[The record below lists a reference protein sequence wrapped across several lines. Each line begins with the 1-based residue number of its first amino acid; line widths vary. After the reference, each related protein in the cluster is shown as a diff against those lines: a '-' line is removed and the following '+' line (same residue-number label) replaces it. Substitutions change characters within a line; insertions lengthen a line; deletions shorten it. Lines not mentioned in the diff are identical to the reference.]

1 MAIIENLPGSNGEIL
16 LDANARFYQAQAQ
29 GDAYVYVEKYAARKG
44 DFTPAAIGT
53 SADNRSAY
61 LVKETNYTD
70 IGGGLV
76 TFERHF
82 AVLPGVWFSYE
93 QVTFVKQ
100 GRYNRYGLDLQT
112 VYNPEEVLPAGLS
125 DFIEYT
131 NTLTR
136 LAKATRTYYLQDGFD
151 ESVVQLETPGHI
163 NQTGEI
169 RIRPDTVR
177 VFMAGILEVTSYI
190 ITV

>member
-16 LDANARFYQAQAQ
+16 LDANARFYQAQPQ
-29 GDAYVYVEKYAARKG
+29 GNAYVYVEKYAARKG

-53 SADNRSAY
+53 SADNRDAY
-61 LVKETNYTD
+61 LVKETNYKD

-82 AVLPGVWFSYE
+82 AVIPNEWFSYE
-93 QVTFVKQ
+93 QVTYIKQ
-100 GRYNRYGLDLQT
+100 GRHDWFGENPQT
-112 VYNPEEVLPAGLS
+112 VYNPDEIDDGFS

-136 LAKATRTYYLQDGFD
+136 LANATRTYYLEGQFNEND
-151 ESVVQLETPGHI
+151 VQLETPGHI
-163 NQTGEI
+163 NPSGNI
-169 RIRPDTVR
+169 KIRPDSVR
-177 VFMAGILEVTSYI
+177 VYMAGILEVTSYI

>member
-29 GDAYVYVEKYAARKG
+29 GNAYVYVEKYAARKG

-53 SADNRSAY
+53 SADSRSAY

-82 AVLPGVWFSYE
+82 AVLPGVWFNYE

-169 RIRPDTVR
+169 RIRPDSVR

>member
-53 SADNRSAY
+53 SADSRSAY

-82 AVLPGVWFSYE
+82 AVLPSVWFNYE
-93 QVTFVKQ
+93 QVTFIKQ
-100 GRYNRYGLDLQT
+100 GRYNWNGADIQT
-112 VYNPEEVLPAGLS
+112 VYNPEELTEGLS

-163 NQTGEI
+163 NPSGGI
-169 RIRPDTVR
+169 KVRPDSVR

>member
-53 SADNRSAY
+53 SADSRSAY

-82 AVLPGVWFSYE
+82 AVLPGVWFNYE

>member
-53 SADNRSAY
+53 SADSRSAY

-82 AVLPGVWFSYE
+82 AVLPGEWFSYE
-93 QVTFVKQ
+93 QVTYIRQ
-100 GRYNRYGLDLQT
+100 ERYDRFGENPQT
-112 VYNPEEVLPAGLS
+112 VYNPEELTEGLS
-125 DFIEYT
+125 NFIEYT

-136 LAKATRTYYLQDGFD
+136 LAKATRTYYLQEGFD
-151 ESVVQLETPGHI
+151 ESAVQLETPGHI
-163 NQTGEI
+163 NPSGEI
-169 RIRPDTVR
+169 KVRPDSVR

>member
-53 SADNRSAY
+53 SADSRSAY

-82 AVLPGVWFSYE
+82 AVLPGEWFNYE